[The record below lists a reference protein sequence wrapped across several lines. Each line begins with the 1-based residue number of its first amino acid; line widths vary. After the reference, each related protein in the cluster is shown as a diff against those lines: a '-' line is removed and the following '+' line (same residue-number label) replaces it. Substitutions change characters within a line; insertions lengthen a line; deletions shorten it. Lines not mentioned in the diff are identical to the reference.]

1 MIYYKVF
8 HFFITKQKEHFHFF
22 NIGIYD
28 SLKNANDAIEK
39 LLKTIRIANATATN
53 LLVFTMREFLLI
65 ILPCRFRKGLSG
77 CANSAQTI

>member
-28 SLKNANDAIEK
+28 SLKKANEAIEE
-39 LLKTIRIANATATN
+39 LKTKQGFSLRPDK
-53 LLVFTMREFLLI
+53 FYI
-65 ILPCRFRKGLSG
+65 IKTVKFKAPHCLNKTFFEDGFKSYKY
-77 CANSAQTI
+77 

>member
-28 SLKNANDAIEK
+28 SLKNANDAIEE
-39 LLKTIRIANATATN
+39 LKTKQGFSLRPDK
-53 LLVFTMREFLLI
+53 FYI
-65 ILPCRFRKGLSG
+65 IKTVKFKAPHCLNKTFFEDGFKSYKY
-77 CANSAQTI
+77 

>member
-39 LLKTIRIANATATN
+39 LKNQPGFYLRPDKFYIIKTVKFKTPDCINKTFWADGFKSYTY
-53 LLVFTMREFLLI
+53 
-65 ILPCRFRKGLSG
+65 KK
-77 CANSAQTI
+77 

>member
-39 LLKTIRIANATATN
+39 LKNQPGFYLRPDKFYIIKTVKFKAPDCLNKTFFEDGFKSYTY
-53 LLVFTMREFLLI
+53 
-65 ILPCRFRKGLSG
+65 KK
-77 CANSAQTI
+77 

>member
-39 LLKTIRIANATATN
+39 LKTKQGFSLRTDK
-53 LLVFTMREFLLI
+53 FYI
-65 ILPCRFRKGLSG
+65 IKTVKFKAPDCLNKTFFEDGFKSCKY
-77 CANSAQTI
+77 